1 MTTQVLFFA
10 DSESM
15 KMLMLRSK
23 EDRLNYIEGIHDYEL
38 KNSLIKQYNCL
49 FGNHEHDH
57 IRNNFS
63 FLNDYTMEDALS
75 FYDKLS
81 DKLRSDLIYAIGFD
95 HNHLREMIEVH
106 NYFLD
111 AEFPD

>member
-15 KMLMLRSK
+15 KMLMLQTK

-38 KNSLIKQYNCL
+38 KNSLIKQYNIL
-49 FGNHEHDH
+49 FGNHENDH
-57 IRNNFS
+57 IRNVFS
-63 FLNDYTMEDALS
+63 FLNDYTMEDTLS

-95 HNHLREMIEVH
+95 HNHLHEMIAVH